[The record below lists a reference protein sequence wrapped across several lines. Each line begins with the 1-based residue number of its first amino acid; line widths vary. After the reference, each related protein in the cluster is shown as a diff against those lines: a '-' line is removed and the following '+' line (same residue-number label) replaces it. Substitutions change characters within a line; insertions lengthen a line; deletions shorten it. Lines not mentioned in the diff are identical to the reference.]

1 MESIEDKIP
10 IPPAVNS
17 LLSLPSNSQSVL
29 LARDPPTE
37 RENDPRADTSLLGPP
52 LKKLLGFVSWDVPG
66 VRVASWTKSRPLRG
80 SCVTCSA
87 VMTWPREGFVA
98 STATAVAE
106 TSTVEET
113 EAGEREK
120 SSSRDSSICSRR
132 SLASAGWKPWK

>member
-1 MESIEDKIP
+1 MESMEDKIP
-10 IPPAVNS
+10 MPPAVNS

-80 SCVTCSA
+80 SCVTCSE
-87 VMTWPREGFVA
+87 VMTWPSDGLV
-98 STATAVAE
+98 
-106 TSTVEET
+106 TSTETASAKTSTWEET
-113 EAGEREK
+113 VEGE
-120 SSSRDSSICSRR
+120 
-132 SLASAGWKPWK
+132 